1 MNRQQRRKRVRELR
15 KELEWIKKHT
25 EFNKIMQDSDI
36 ANVSHEDAELLREG
50 AHPNQALQ
58 ERFQLAMSLLKEVLK
73 RESEIIQ
80 LTSGEPEKNLADI
93 Q

>member
-1 MNRQQRRKRVRELR
+1 MNRQQRRKKVRELR

-25 EFNKIMQDSDI
+25 EFNKIMQDSDLAGI
-36 ANVSHEDAELLREG
+36 SHEDSELLKAG
-50 AHPNQALQ
+50 THPNQALQ
-58 ERFQLAMSLLKEVLK
+58 GRFKLAMSLLKEVLK

-80 LTSGEPEKNLADI
+80 LTSGESEQNLPTV